1 MGNLCNVSLVLGEGL
16 WEIRDCVEEVLGGG
30 GALVEETSGLWFCFV
45 STRVPG
51 LEENQLCQSSLIV
64 EAIGRT

>member
-1 MGNLCNVSLVLGEGL
+1 MQCLASAWQRPVGNQRL
-16 WEIRDCVEEVLGGG
+16 RGGG
-30 GALVEETSGLWFCFV
+30 AGQRGALVEETSGLWFCFV